1 MRSAPLPRSP
11 LRSAL
16 RFIQPRLP
24 LIFPAPIVHGVS
36 QNPESVNLL
45 RHLAGK
51 PGHDEVKA
59 DFRRLLVTFH
69 LPRFVSSRASR

>member
-1 MRSAPLPRSP
+1 MRSAPLPRSL
-11 LRSAL
+11 LRSAM

-45 RHLAGK
+45 SHLAGK

-59 DFRRLLVTFH
+59 DFRQLLVTFH
-69 LPRFVSSRASR
+69 WPMFVSSGASR

>member
-1 MRSAPLPRSP
+1 LPRIP
-11 LRSAL
+11 
-16 RFIQPRLP
+16 
-24 LIFPAPIVHGVS
+24 PASIVHGVS

-59 DFRRLLVTFH
+59 DFRQLLVTF
-69 LPRFVSSRASR
+69 RWRVFVSSRASR